1 MEDQVQERFL
11 SREVTAALQGSAEH
25 VGVAGPA
32 ETILGEEI
40 QEIIKL
46 PTTINQRV
54 TTKLQMLKRIKLKS
68 EEFQLIWSA
77 HRSGFIVCCG
87 QIYSQICLD
96 LVGKILAKKLTV
108 SLLLLLLT
116 MEPGV
121 SGICLRLFMFAFLSL
136 YCPP

>member
-1 MEDQVQERFL
+1 M
-11 SREVTAALQGSAEH
+11 T
-25 VGVAGPA
+25 GPTQ
-32 ETILGEEI
+32 TILENDIKSIIDLETCS
-40 QEIIKL
+40 IKL